1 MKWLMVSIIL
11 KYLQCFSRSIINCSI
26 NREGVILYIS
36 SNVSIHRISKEGA
49 GVKNLQNI
57 NVDQRI
63 QSIL

>member
-1 MKWLMVSIIL
+1 MVSIIL
-11 KYLQCFSRSIINCSI
+11 KYLQCFSRSIINFSI
-26 NREGVILYIS
+26 NLEGVILHIS

-49 GVKNLQNI
+49 GVKKLQNI